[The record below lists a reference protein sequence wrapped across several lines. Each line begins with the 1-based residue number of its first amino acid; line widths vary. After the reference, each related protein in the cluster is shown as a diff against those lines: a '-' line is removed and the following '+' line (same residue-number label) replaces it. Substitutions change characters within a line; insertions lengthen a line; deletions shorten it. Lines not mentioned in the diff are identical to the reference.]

1 MENNLIT
8 PKEHDVIDTA
18 YNFVLRD
25 KPSVEQLRY
34 FIRLQM
40 AIKGVQI
47 DLFTRETVEEII
59 QVFKEDGH
67 VKA

>member
-8 PKEHDVIDTA
+8 PKEHDGIDTA
-18 YNFVLRD
+18 YIFVLRD

-47 DLFTRETVEEII
+47 DLFTKETVEEII
-59 QVFKEDGH
+59 QAFKEDGH